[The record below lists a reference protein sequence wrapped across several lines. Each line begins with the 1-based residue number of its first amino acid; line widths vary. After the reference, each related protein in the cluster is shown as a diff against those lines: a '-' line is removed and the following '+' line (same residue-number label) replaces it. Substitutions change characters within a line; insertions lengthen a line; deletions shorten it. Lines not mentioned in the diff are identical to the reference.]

1 MNEGAISTGKKPAWR
16 KVADYPLV
24 AMLIALAVLIVG
36 NDVAWVLARA
46 VPAMGPPLD
55 PLAVYKLLAILIAL
69 TLYKVAIR
77 RLGETPHDDLRWQGA
92 VRETALGLLA
102 GFLIMAAVVGVAAL
116 IDVYNIVGEGSLRD
130 LVPAILSLALFPA
143 VTEELVFRG
152 ILFRWI
158 EEFGGSWAALLL
170 TSAFFGLA
178 HLGNPNA
185 SPVAAFAIA
194 VEAGVLL
201 GGVYM
206 LTRSLW
212 APIGLHA
219 AWNFTQGQIFDVPVS
234 GIDSNGLVEMRLSGP
249 ELLSGGPFGL
259 EASLIAVVIATAVGA
274 WVVVLAVRKGRVV
287 RPYWARKS
295 EARRS
300 GGQEPPAGLPG

>member
-1 MNEGAISTGKKPAWR
+1 MNQDAISTGERPAWR
-16 KVADYPLV
+16 KVVDYPLV
-24 AMLIALAVLIVG
+24 AMLIALAVFMVG
-36 NDVAWVLARA
+36 ADVAGFLTNALPPLA
-46 VPAMGPPLD
+46 PPLD
-55 PLAVYKLLAILIAL
+55 WATVYKLMAIVVWIV
-69 TLYKVAIR
+69 LYKVAIR
-77 RLGETPHDDLRWQGA
+77 RLGEAPRDDLRWQGA
-92 VRETALGLLA
+92 LRDTALGLLA
-102 GFLIMAAVVGVAAL
+102 GCAIMAAIVGVAAL
-116 IDVYNIVGEGSLRD
+116 VDVYNIVGEGSLRE
-130 LVPAILSLALFPA
+130 LVPAIVSLALYPA
-143 VTEELVFRG
+143 VSEELLFRG

-194 VEAGVLL
+194 IEAGVLL

-219 AWNFTQGQIFDVPVS
+219 AWNFTQGQVFDVPVS
-234 GIDSNGLVEMRLSGP
+234 GLDSNGFVEMRLSGP

-287 RPYWARKS
+287 GPHWLRARSASRP
-295 EARRS
+295 
-300 GGQEPPAGLPG
+300 GPQEPPAGLPS